1 MAVGAIGSGTGT
13 TPAQKTLTGTKNRD
27 LGKMDFLKLL
37 VAQLQHQDPLKPL
50 EDKEF
55 IAQLAQFNSLE
66 QMINLNQNFANAQK
80 FQMLTQ
86 ASALIGKSVAAIS
99 TTDGSQIQGKV
110 LKVDVTDGQ
119 PSLDV
124 GGKPVQLNEIVSVY

>member
-1 MAVGAIGSGTGT
+1 MAVDAIGSGIQQ
-13 TPAQKTLTGTKNRD
+13 ALTGTVSKRSE

-66 QMINLNQNFANAQK
+66 QMINLNQNFEKAQQ

-86 ASALIGKSVAAIS
+86 ASSLIGKSVAAIS
-99 TTDGSQIQGKV
+99 TTTGEQITGHV
-110 LKVDVTDGQ
+110 LKVDVTDGA
-119 PSLDV
+119 PVLDV
-124 GGKPVQLNEIVSVY
+124 DGKQVGLNEIVSVF